1 MQTKM
6 TSNLLGFL
14 FPLAS
19 AAVLPLMAHAALDTN
34 KLEQLTGLKG
44 TFNAAEGVFKVTAPR
59 NDLPITVDGWK
70 MPPFMGLTTW
80 AAFMEGKTAEAMV
93 TGDLV
98 LFQDEVNPVMSA
110 LFANGV
116 GVTALHNHFFFDEP
130 KVYFM
135 HIAAEGAFEQLATG
149 VKQALAKQKQI
160 RAANP
165 SPGKMFGSGF
175 APAASRI
182 TGKSID
188 EILGTKGQGKDGMF
202 KVVIGRPAKMAC
214 GCEVNK
220 EMGVN
225 TWAAFAGTDDAAVV
239 DGDFAATEDELQPVL
254 KTLRAEGIN
263 IVAIHHHMTHETPRY
278 LFLHYWGKG
287 SAAALAGSLKK
298 TLDAQKAVK

>member
-1 MQTKM
+1 MK
-6 TSNLLGFL
+6 SRLVS
-14 FPLAS
+14 LAFVC
-19 AAVLPLMAHAALDTN
+19 AIAVFNTHAAALDTN

-98 LFQDEVNPVMSA
+98 VFQDEVNPVMSA

-135 HIAAEGAFEQLATG
+135 HLAAEGTFEQLATG
-149 VKQALAKQKQI
+149 VKQALAKQKEI

-175 APAASRI
+175 MPTANSI
-182 TGKSID
+182 TGKAID
-188 EILGTKGQGKDGMF
+188 DILGTKGQAKDGMF
-202 KVVIGRPAKMAC
+202 KIVIGRPAKMAC

-239 DGDFAATEDELQPVL
+239 DGDFAATEDELQSVL
-254 KTLRAEGIN
+254 KTLRAGGIN

-287 SAAALAGSLKK
+287 SAASLTTSLKK